1 MIAAVA
7 GIGHP
12 VPMLWRVRANLPDRP
27 GALAR
32 LAQETG
38 RAGVNIL
45 RIQVFPGRA
54 TVTDEFV
61 VNAPDEWREAE
72 VVALIAAAGGDSA
85 VALPCTEAALEDQPT
100 RYVRAAQAV
109 LAQPASFPD
118 VVAHLFDTD
127 VAAADSDADVMEMT
141 VGNAI
146 VQIRRSTPF
155 TPTERKRGAAMA
167 ELVSEVL
174 ERESA
179 PAPASTRE
187 AAGLEFVRSGDSV
200 SAVAG
205 GLVAGRASVGPG
217 AREADPWPVDLWV
230 DPSWQR
236 RGVGTRLL
244 AEIARLARARGAEE
258 IVLTAPADSR
268 AVLPM
273 VLSAGLRGR
282 IRMAGE
288 IVTIRISITELRV
301 G

>member
-1 MIAAVA
+1 
-7 GIGHP
+7 
-12 VPMLWRVRANLPDRP
+12 MLWRVRASLPDRP
-27 GALAR
+27 GTLAPV
-32 LAQETG
+32 AQECG
-38 RAGVNIL
+38 RAGANIAAV
-45 RIQVFPGRA
+45 QVFPGSGTR
-54 TVTDEFV
+54 TVELILGTPEELGEDG
-61 VNAPDEWREAE
+61 
-72 VVALIAAAGGDSA
+72 VVALVERAGGHDIVVDPA
-85 VALPCTEAALEDQPT
+85 TPAALEDQPT
-100 RYVRAAQAV
+100 RYIRAAQAI
-109 LAQPASFPD
+109 LQQPASFPD
-118 VVAHLFDTD
+118 VVAHLFD
-127 VAAADSDADVMEMT
+127 ADVSAVHGTEDVLEMT
-141 VGNAI
+141 VGTAV
-146 VQIRRSTPF
+146 VQIRRHTPF
-155 TPTERKRGAAMA
+155 TPTERQRGAAMA

-174 ERESA
+174 EREG
-179 PAPASTRE
+179 APASASARE

-217 AREADPWPVDLWV
+217 ATEADPWPVDLWV

-244 AEIARLARARGAEE
+244 AEIARLARSRGAAE
-258 IVLTAPADSR
+258 IVLTAPADSQ